1 MLTEDNIRI
10 ITKLSNA
17 LPKMSDMQKGKILG
31 AAEALEEMNKKE
43 KDDCND
49 EDLQPAM

>member
-1 MLTEDNIRI
+1 MTEDNIRI

-31 AAEALEEMNKKE
+31 AAEILEELSEKE
-43 KDDCND
+43 KATSSN
-49 EDLQPAM
+49 EDLQPAV